1 MHKHANRISQ
11 RTKKCACSY
20 NTHLAL
26 HLLFWISLTVSS
38 PPFFFSFLF
47 SLSLSFFKISPSMQQ
62 TSAGIQMVALAP
74 QNLVE
79 RRLTVLLHQLYL
91 DLCEVSLLVPLLS
104 ILDKCRFRWQWDAI
118 FNCPILL
125 SSVLINLNMAANISP
140 LLRRGALHCPN
151 WVRTLL
157 SG

>member
-11 RTKKCACSY
+11 RTKKCACSS

-26 HLLFWISLTVSS
+26 HLLFWISLSLFP
-38 PPFFFSFLF
+38 PPFFFSFF
-47 SLSLSFFKISPSMQQ
+47 LSLFFLISPSMQQ
-62 TSAGIQMVALAP
+62 TAAAIQMVALAP

-104 ILDKCRFRWQWDAI
+104 ILVYKCRFRWQWDAM

-125 SSVLINLNMAANISP
+125 SSVLINLNVAANISP

-151 WVRTLL
+151 WARTLL